1 MEISFALRVHSEF
14 VSGISEAAVNFRS
27 GLAFLPSDHAPASKG
42 SHSQRMLLVI
52 ALAVSVRP
60 HNPGDSDRRDG
71 NPTATIRGEK
81 IGSYKNRILTRRLT

>member
-1 MEISFALRVHSEF
+1 
-14 VSGISEAAVNFRS
+14 
-27 GLAFLPSDHAPASKG
+27 
-42 SHSQRMLLVI
+42 MLLGI

-60 HNPGDSDRRDG
+60 HNPGDSNGRDG